1 MRSWW
6 RRRVA
11 DTVPLPVV
19 AETAG
24 HGARH
29 EAQPPAV
36 RIRGLVKQF
45 GSFAAV
51 DGVDLDVARGEV
63 FGFLGPN
70 GSGKTTLIRMLTGS
84 IAATRGSIEVLGENV
99 VHHPERIASRIGYM
113 SQKFSLFGD
122 LTVEENLR
130 FYAGVY
136 DVPPERYK
144 ERRDYV
150 LRMADL
156 AGHEQ
161 ARPDELSVGLKQRL
175 ALGAATLHEPE
186 LLFLDEPTSG
196 VDPVARR
203 AFWDLIHDLAQRGV
217 TLFVTTHY
225 MEEASNCTRLALM
238 YRGRIIADGTPRELR
253 TRTLSSPVV
262 EVRLEREGPGL
273 PGLAGAPGQP
283 GAHGGERRSDAGR
296 ADALITHLERVTG
309 AGVGDVYASG
319 AAVHV
324 VLDGPGSDAGPGA
337 GAGRGSGAGP
347 ASLERRLRAEGF
359 PEAVVVPVTPS
370 LEDVFVTLVAAQRR
384 A

>member
-6 RRRVA
+6 RGRTA

-19 AETAG
+19 AETDG
-24 HGARH
+24 REVRH

-36 RIRGLVKQF
+36 RIRGLVKRF
-45 GSFAAV
+45 GGFTAV

-156 AGHEQ
+156 VGHEQ

-175 ALGAATLHEPE
+175 ALGAATMIP
-186 LLFLDEPTSG
+186 
-196 VDPVARR
+196 A
-203 AFWDLIHDLAQRGV
+203 
-217 TLFVTTHY
+217 
-225 MEEASNCTRLALM
+225 
-238 YRGRIIADGTPRELR
+238 
-253 TRTLSSPVV
+253 
-262 EVRLEREGPGL
+262 
-273 PGLAGAPGQP
+273 
-283 GAHGGERRSDAGR
+283 
-296 ADALITHLERVTG
+296 VTG
-309 AGVGDVYASG
+309 RPEAERGSWNHARQNFGSAMWCAIASTRSG
-319 AAVHV
+319 A
-324 VLDGPGSDAGPGA
+324 
-337 GAGRGSGAGP
+337 
-347 ASLERRLRAEGF
+347 
-359 PEAVVVPVTPS
+359 
-370 LEDVFVTLVAAQRR
+370 
-384 A
+384 